1 MEIFENKTKLNLENA
16 IKVGTKVPKDAAS
29 LAWFENREVNPA
41 NNLVSLDLSSNIPEN
56 SISFDSKTT
65 LVYSDELGIIRK
77 MNGDSVIPSRDVT
90 ISNLKLTQETVT
102 ERINPEEVNPLDY
115 VHYFYVSRYFIAG
128 PIGIAFTDLDSFRS
142 EEQIN
147 FLNIKVID
155 SSGNEY
161 IDTNTQRKKYRILL
175 ESQQASGAS
184 KSELGYKIIVLL
196 DSSKPINLKLVYD
209 KIELDEKGSLFN
221 QFLSYEEPI
230 NAVTLF
236 KEVPEESE
244 VIDPQYRQLKNFS
257 IKKYRQKL
265 QNITPGGFVQN
276 GYQVFTPKKA
286 VTDNRTY
293 EAYNWRLIAKSNN
306 PVDLELLPYSTEL
319 EEGGKALV
327 RVVKVGVLYSSELGE
342 SYSTAHP
349 YIFARLEQ
357 SPFNFSKFIFSNPL
371 AEESI
376 SKLEANYWMVDI
388 DTVEDLT
395 DFDILAWSP
404 TGKVLNY
411 QAAKI
416 NHFINSSGTLVMDL
430 SYPASDASGINYNLL
445 VNRSL
450 TNSVEIQTN
459 FLNKIINQETSGGWI
474 IVNDIFETTDFGI
487 HGYNKI
493 IRPSTNIDKQYATF
507 DEGISDEA
515 KIVSTGS
522 NANSLKPIAIHVR
535 TSSEDGSVNQSNIVA
550 TTFSLFSYC
559 NNIYSLSNPDL
570 KISDNNAETTPSNFL
585 GNIINPVVEGPFKFL
600 YNIVCYGLYSK
611 IYSSK
616 VKDYRSS
623 LYNYIARWESSWVM
637 DENSLLPE
645 EKNQYFLPSIVDET
659 NEERLVRSIL
669 DSEIDILRY
678 YQQEIYNEI
687 PEYLRYRFTYR
698 ENSGSLF
705 LGNVDFFIE
714 STNPDVEFSN
724 AEKVDPEEVNIPA
737 SYTLFKIRDPKQT
750 VYAYTNVESPKLE
763 PYPGMGPFVVVNKNI
778 QSSSSREIL
787 NAIDPINYFATYPYD
802 LSSMYYYF
810 QSEEKAFNF
819 TFTTVVQG
827 TATVSGIESY
837 TTSECRV
844 ERKEKIAA
852 EASAINTPSIARPP
866 SSPGEGT
873 PISCRNISSRSLEFA
888 RNSSVR
894 SSFLNN
900 HGLFPYTGDINN
912 NLSTTWQNGN
922 SGAYVAY
929 IQYTINLIRELNT
942 GSGTPIA
949 VDGIYGSQTEAAIR
963 AIQTSFNAITI
974 DGKVDSETK
983 FILAS
988 RGWRQAQRS
997 NPVLAKAKYDAV
1009 LDVGPGSPIKTG
1021 GSASYTQDRITMQ
1034 AWIRNA
1040 AHLSDLNQGVLDPD
1054 FKMITYSGNLG
1065 QNLQRARNTVTD
1077 IVTFEIPQ
1085 TIGAKV
1091 FRVGIETGI
1100 FSNFRIIRYGYSRNP
1115 IANRDIA
1122 SNDII
1127 KVSQTISPSTTVNAF
1142 STKLSSANSSSGVPA
1157 PVSTGPEVANLTIE
1171 LPTSLNA
1178 SDCRYFFI
1186 EIEPG
1191 PSSIGTNARS
1201 YGIRSIK
1208 ASARVQQPPCPN
1220 TGPLFWSK
1228 ADIGDFIV
1236 GQPYNDFVRACGAPT
1251 ITYRLVDNT
1260 VLPAGITLNES
1271 TGQIS
1276 GTPTQAG
1283 PFNFTIRARNDAQ
1296 GSIKRIEFSGEVG
1309 TLETEVDI
1317 IACNIVPRTRDRDV
1331 EVKFTVTNRYTN
1343 LTPANPRTKI
1353 YDTNSIKGEQYVT
1366 LTISFKT
1373 GGHLTQFDNG
1383 GQIVTVATPE
1393 LSFQDIPVPAGVNF
1407 STTSFLA
1414 AGGNLNI
1421 NFSSIK
1427 SLLINSV
1434 AITDITPDRPID
1446 LEGLD
1451 FSDYIES
1458 SINGNSILFTTSG
1471 AYYSD
1476 SEYQDFEQPL
1486 DDQYFMINESGYIF
1500 KNVRKR
1506 VSVPEGV
1513 LRFCKEDGSPV
1524 GIVSSSDIRTIE
1536 SFVDQNKEVN
1546 YKYGYFFIRNNEA
1559 EDNGVVYGFYD
1570 NREKSFIGKTISYFG
1585 LIKRGLD
1592 NVYIAIKALDADGN
1606 SETVEDF
1613 LGPVPNKKFTPT
1625 NLPLKML
1632 APIFSLKYNNNSVIR
1647 VNNIRSKLNKFTT
1660 WPLVISNGS
1669 FNKKIIIENRKW
1681 NDWKSNYIGQELLA
1695 TYSTLDIPSNT
1706 WSTLYGHGKIDVRSE
1721 EPILISDRKI
1731 QTRLYPILNVRHPSG
1746 IPGENFSISSTGII
1760 KPEINIYTK
1769 PQIDDPWERVPYSAI
1784 SKIDSYNGIIEF
1796 NRSVVPS
1803 DESLIKVDYVV
1814 DSKDS
1819 YLYQIENE
1827 LTPFNPLFMGDNY
1840 NYNEPIYVYIVP
1852 TNIYI
1857 PEISLYQVRSLKE
1870 TGLYQENSILKI
1882 TTDSSIF
1889 DKFSSNYDPF
1899 ALPLAVVYVVNNP
1912 LSQQPNIIDLR
1923 TRGGG
1928 VTRGILQQEM
1938 IELDDNID
1946 SYWDVYSPSREA
1958 YPKGGYAIIQI
1969 PEEVRNNFQ
1978 SVDEIYSIVRGN
1990 LTAGV
1995 AFELQDMDGNEWGQ
2009 E

>member
-1 MEIFENKTKLNLENA
+1 MEIFENKTNLNLENA

-41 NNLVSLDLSSNIPEN
+41 NNLVSLDLSGNIPEN
-56 SISFDSKTT
+56 FISFDSKTT
-65 LVYSDELGIIRK
+65 LTYADELGILRK
-77 MNGDSVIPSRDVT
+77 MNGDSIIPSRDIT
-90 ISNLKLTQETVT
+90 ISNLKLTKETVT
-102 ERINPEEVNPLDY
+102 ERIDPEEVNPLDY

-161 IDTNTQRKKYRILL
+161 VDTNTQRKKYRILL
-175 ESQQASGAS
+175 ESQKTSGLS

-209 KIELDEKGSLFN
+209 KIELDEKGRLFN

-230 NAVTLF
+230 NPITLF
-236 KEVPEESE
+236 EEVSEESE
-244 VIDPQYRQLKNFS
+244 VIDPQYRQSKNFS

-265 QNITPGGFVQN
+265 QSITPGGFVQN
-276 GYQVFTPKKA
+276 GYQIFTPKKA

-306 PVDLELLPYSTEL
+306 PVDLELLPYSTEI
-319 EEGGKALV
+319 EEGGKSLV
-327 RVVKVGVLYSSELGE
+327 RVVRVGVLYSSELGE
-342 SYSTAHP
+342 SHLTAHP

-371 AEESI
+371 AEEAT
-376 SKLEANYWMVDI
+376 SKLEASYWMVDI

-404 TGKVLNY
+404 TAKILNY

-416 NHFINSSGTLVMDL
+416 NHFLNSSGTLVMDL
-430 SYPASDASGINYNLL
+430 SYPASDASGVNYKLL

-474 IVNDIFETTDFGI
+474 ISNDIFETTDFGI
-487 HGYNKI
+487 YGFNKI
-493 IRPSTNIDKQYATF
+493 IRPRTNIDKQYATF
-507 DEGISDEA
+507 DEVISDEA
-515 KIVSTGS
+515 IIVSTGS
-522 NANSLKPIAIHVR
+522 STDSLKPIAIHVR
-535 TSSEDGSVNQSNIVA
+535 TSSEDGSVNQNNIVA

-559 NNIYSLSNPDL
+559 NNIYSLSNPNS

-585 GNIINPVVEGPFKFL
+585 GNITNPVVEGPFKFL

-623 LYNYIARWESSWVM
+623 LYNYISRWESSWVM
-637 DENSLLPE
+637 DENVLLPE

-698 ENSGSLF
+698 ENSNSLF

-724 AEKVDPEEVNIPA
+724 VEKVDPEEVNIPA
-737 SYTLFKIRDPKQT
+737 SYTLFKVKDPKQT
-750 VYAYTNVESPKLE
+750 VYAYTNVESPKLK
-763 PYPGMGPFVVVNKNI
+763 PYPGMGPFVVVGKNI
-778 QSSSSREIL
+778 QSSSNREIF

-819 TFTTVVQG
+819 SFKTIAQG
-827 TATVSGIESY
+827 TAIVSGIETYSANQ
-837 TTSECRV
+837 CRV
-844 ERKEKIAA
+844 DGSQSVAA
-852 EASAINTPSIARPP
+852 EASTINIPSIALPP
-866 SSPGEGT
+866 STSSEGT
-873 PISCRNISSRSLEFA
+873 PTPCRNISSRSLEFA
-888 RNSSVR
+888 RNPSLR
-894 SSFLNN
+894 SSFQNN

-912 NLSTTWQNGN
+912 NLSTTWQNGS

-929 IQYTINLIRELNT
+929 IQYTVNLVRELNP
-942 GSGTPIA
+942 GSGTPIV
-949 VDGIYGSQTEAAIR
+949 VDGIYGSQTEDAVR
-963 AIQTSFNAITI
+963 SIQTNFSAITI

-997 NPVLAKAKYDAV
+997 NPTLARSKYDAIQ
-1009 LDVGPGSPIKTG
+1009 DTGPGSPIKTN

-1054 FKMITYSGNLG
+1054 FRMITYSGNLG
-1065 QNLQRARNTVTD
+1065 TTLQPVRAAVTD

-1085 TIGAKV
+1085 TVGSKI
-1091 FRVGIETGI
+1091 FRVGIETGT
-1100 FSNFRIIRYGYSRNP
+1100 FSNFRIIRYGYSKSP
-1115 IANRDIA
+1115 IGNRDIA
-1122 SNDII
+1122 SSDII
-1127 KVSQTISPSTTVNAF
+1127 KVSQTISPSTTINDF
-1142 STKLSSANSSSGVPA
+1142 STTLSSSNSSSGIPS
-1157 PVSTGPEVANLTIE
+1157 PNSTGPAVANLTIE
-1171 LPTSLNA
+1171 LPANLNA

-1191 PSSIGTNARS
+1191 QSPLGVQARS

-1208 ASARVQQPPCPN
+1208 ASARIEQSACPSS
-1220 TGPLFWSK
+1220 GRLFWSK
-1228 ADIGDFIV
+1228 VNIGSFTV
-1236 GQPYNDFVRACGAPT
+1236 GQPYSDTIRACGAPV

-1260 VLPAGITLNES
+1260 VLPAGITLIQS
-1271 TGQIS
+1271 TGQIT

-1283 PFNFTIRARNDAQ
+1283 PFNFTLEAANSSEALPKIQ
-1296 GSIKRIEFSGEVG
+1296 FSGQVG
-1309 TLETEVDI
+1309 TLGAELDV
-1317 IACNIVPRTRDRDV
+1317 IVCDTVSATKGIDV
-1331 EVKFTVTNRYTN
+1331 SVQFTVTNTYEN
-1343 LTPANPRTKI
+1343 LTPANPQRKS
-1353 YDTNSIKGEQYVT
+1353 YDTNSIKREQHVL
-1366 LTISFKT
+1366 LTMSFFT
-1373 GGHLTQFDNG
+1373 GGHQTQFDNG
-1383 GQIVTVATPE
+1383 TEIVTTTTP
-1393 LSFQDIPVPAGVNF
+1393 LIFSGNITVPAGVNF
-1407 STTSFLA
+1407 STTSFSA
-1414 AGGNLNI
+1414 ANGSVNI

-1427 SLLINSV
+1427 RLSINSV
-1434 AITDITPDRPID
+1434 AITEITPDRPID
-1446 LEGLD
+1446 LEGLN
-1451 FSDYIES
+1451 FSDYIQS
-1458 SINGNSILFTTSG
+1458 SINQNNILFTTSG

-1486 DDQYFMINESGYIF
+1486 DNQYFMINEAGYIF
-1500 KNVRKR
+1500 KNQKKQ

-1513 LRFCKEDGSPV
+1513 LKFCKEDGSPV
-1524 GIVSSSDIRTIE
+1524 GIIGASDIRTIE

-1559 EDNGVVYGFYD
+1559 EDNGIVYGFYD
-1570 NREKSFIGKTISYFG
+1570 NKEKSFIGKTISYFG
-1585 LIKRGLD
+1585 LKKRGLD

-1606 SETVEDF
+1606 SETIEDF
-1613 LGPVPNKKFTPT
+1613 IGPVPNKKFTPT

-1632 APIFSLKYNNNSVIR
+1632 APIFSLKYNNSSIIR

-1681 NDWKSNYIGQELLA
+1681 NDWKSNYVGQELSA

-1746 IPGENFSISSTGII
+1746 IPGENFSISSTGIV
-1760 KPEINIYTK
+1760 KPEINVYTK
-1769 PQIDDPWERVPYSAI
+1769 SEIDKPWERVPYSAI
-1784 SKIDSYNGIIEF
+1784 SKIDSYNGTIEF
-1796 NRSVVPS
+1796 NRSIVPS
-1803 DESLIKVDYVV
+1803 NESLIKVDYVV

-1827 LTPFNPLFMGDNY
+1827 LSPFNPLFMGADY
-1840 NYNEPIYVYIVP
+1840 NYNEPIYIYIVP

-1857 PEISLYQVRSLKE
+1857 PNISLYQAISLKE
-1870 TGLYQENSILKI
+1870 TGLYQENSVLKI

-1912 LSQQPNIIDLR
+1912 LGQQPSIIDLR

-1928 VTRGILQQEM
+1928 VARGILQQEM
-1938 IELDDNID
+1938 IELDENID
-1946 SYWDVYSPSREA
+1946 SYWNVYSPSREA